1 MWKFNPYTEAL
12 TQDTPG
18 PAYITMMDADVLA
31 PNMHQ
36 TISNHHANWTD
47 TSVV

>member
-31 PNMHQ
+31 QSMHQ